1 VPRSVF
7 QLKDEP
13 EGTEKARIVMAPLWV
28 DLWKESSRSRKV
40 FDFDFDF
47 GFDFGFGFGFGF
59 VFGSGL
65 SRGMEREARGR
76 RLSLL
81 ASLRD

>member
-1 VPRSVF
+1 VTCIIGRSEEAVRREAAGASVF

-40 FDFDFDF
+40 L
-47 GFDFGFGFGFGF
+47 
-59 VFGSGL
+59 VLVLVLGL
-65 SRGMEREARGR
+65 G
-76 RLSLL
+76 
-81 ASLRD
+81 